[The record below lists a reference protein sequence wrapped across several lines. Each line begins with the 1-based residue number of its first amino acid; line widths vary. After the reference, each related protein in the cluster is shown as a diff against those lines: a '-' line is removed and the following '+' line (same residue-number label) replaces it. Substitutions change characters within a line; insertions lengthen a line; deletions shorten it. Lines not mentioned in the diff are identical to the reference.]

1 MFQQLKT
8 SFLYSPIPDSVPILK
23 FRSTDEVSPLFL
35 QRPAYQVGIIT
46 VMMISQSLMFNPV
59 MMTLKMD
66 FLRGYENPEE

>member
-46 VMMISQSLMFNPV
+46 VMMIDDIPKFDVQSCNDDTKDGV
-59 MMTLKMD
+59 SSWI
-66 FLRGYENPEE
+66 